1 MSLTVDRVHAFTDNY
16 IWMISDGSS
25 CYAVDPGDAAPV
37 LEYLQE
43 SGQRL
48 QGILV
53 THWHGD
59 HQGGVAGLLEQTPN
73 IPVIGSKQRLACG
86 SQPVSDGEVIE
97 VLGAEFTVHEVP
109 GHTLDHVA
117 FVSTSTLFDRP
128 VAFTGDTMFVA
139 GCGRLFEGT
148 PEQMFDSLHKIDQS
162 PSDTAIYCAHEYTL
176 GNLKFAISVEP
187 DNRAIQERLAAVIA
201 LRETHQPTV
210 PSTLELERQ
219 TNPFLRAQTATE
231 LAARRQQK
239 DQF

>member
-1 MSLTVDRVHAFTDNY
+1 MSLKIDRVHAFTDNY
-16 IWMISDGSS
+16 IWIISNGSS

-37 LEYLQE
+37 LEYLTT

-48 QGILV
+48 EGILV

-59 HQGGVAGLLEQTPN
+59 HQGGVADLLEHAPN
-73 IPVIGSKQRLACG
+73 IPVIGSKKHLACG
-86 SQPVSDGEVIE
+86 SQPVSEGETIA
-97 VLGAEFTVHEVP
+97 VLGAEFTVLEVP

-117 FVSTSTLFDRP
+117 FVSTSTLFDHP

-148 PEQMFDSLHKIDQS
+148 PEQMFTSLHKIDQS
-162 PSDTAIYCAHEYTL
+162 PSDTAVYCAHEYTL
-176 GNLKFAISVEP
+176 SNLKFAIAVEP
-187 DNRAIQERLAAVIA
+187 ENPAIQERLETVTA
-201 LRETHQPTV
+201 LRETNQPTV

-219 TNPFLRAQTATE
+219 TNPFLRAQTANE
-231 LAARRQQK
+231 LATRRQQK